1 MENTHD
7 VKSILSQ
14 IEPDENLFKKITE
27 DDIPQL
33 QSLLN
38 NAETWMSMRAIFAL
52 GTLNNNLAFEIIKG
66 ACKDQRSEVRVAV
79 AVVAAILPDP
89 FQQEILEVLLLDED
103 FGVKQYA
110 INSVPQNDV
119 TALKSQ
125 LHHLAL
131 HDSNDYIK
139 NIAAEKLSGD
149 KSRS

>member
-1 MENTHD
+1 MCIRD
-7 VKSILSQ
+7 S
-14 IEPDENLFKKITE
+14 
-27 DDIPQL
+27 
-33 QSLLN
+33 
-38 NAETWMSMRAIFAL
+38 L